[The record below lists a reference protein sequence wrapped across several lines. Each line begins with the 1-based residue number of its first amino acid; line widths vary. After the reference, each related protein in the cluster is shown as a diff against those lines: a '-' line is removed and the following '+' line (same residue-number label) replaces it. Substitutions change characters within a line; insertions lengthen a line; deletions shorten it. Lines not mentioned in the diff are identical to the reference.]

1 MTDYTTFTTPS
12 PCTNDEGSSRSHSDV
27 SIGDTMYHG
36 NPIGNNHVFGGQKGE
51 IIGFVN
57 ATKKRALIKW
67 ENGAVKKHNVSSLVR
82 NPPTCSSTVVKAS
95 KKRKY
100 NCEDDSRKKR
110 LRLSPPV
117 RGSSMTISDAAL
129 IKSVDMLPDATF
141 DWLDFDELTDE
152 LNEQLTEQPPS
163 MFDDMLDDIFDEL
176 TSESSTT
183 TVDDSDV
190 YGQLINEL
198 LGPIVHLPKKHCR
211 RLNSCLVN

>member
-129 IKSVDMLPDATF
+129 IKSVDMLPDATV
-141 DWLDFDELTDE
+141 DWLE
-152 LNEQLTEQPPS
+152 PPS
-163 MFDDMLDDIFDEL
+163 MFDDMLDDMFDEL
-176 TSESSTT
+176 TSEKSSTVWST
-183 TVDDSDV
+183 TIVEENGSDSGSDDDDDELVD
-190 YGQLINEL
+190 QLINEL
-198 LGPIVHLPKKHCR
+198 VGPHVHTTGTTTGIT
-211 RLNSCLVN
+211 V